1 MITDHV
7 LVLFILAASLIS
19 LAFFFSAAVGF
30 AAFVALVA
38 VFFVANLKSILSNA
52 YIFKFHVI
60 NQSEIGCPIIIST
73 IDMIITA
80 TPKIPV

>member
-38 VFFVANLKSILSNA
+38 VFFVANLKSVLSNA
-52 YIFKFHVI
+52 YIFKFPVI

-73 IDMIITA
+73 IDIIITA
-80 TPKIPV
+80 IPKIPV